1 MADTLPLFLVTNG
14 EYSESKLL
22 SLINEVLVIVADSL
36 QGLNGYNLKDLNS
49 LAQTCKRFYTPP
61 QYNPIIIQTI

>member
-1 MADTLPLFLVTNG
+1 MADILPLFPVTNG

-22 SLINEVLVIVADSL
+22 SLTNEVLLIVADSL
-36 QGLNGYNLKDLNS
+36 QGPNGFNLKDLNS
-49 LAQTCKRFYTPP
+49 LAQTCKRLYTLP